1 MPAETENLD
10 FAVADTTLEII
21 FIRKKHQFIVDFT
34 LFAFKILN
42 FILVGV
48 APGVP
53 SSDELNHEF
62 VDCSRARCTHDF
74 FSIYC
79 RIGS

>member
-1 MPAETENLD
+1 MPAEMENLD
-10 FAVADTTLEII
+10 FAVADTILEII

-42 FILVGV
+42 FILVRV

-62 VDCSRARCTHDF
+62 DRSYSRARCTHDF
-74 FSIYC
+74 LVSIAE
-79 RIGS
+79 